1 MIAIKRLAGVMWVL
15 VVAAAI
21 LTVYL
26 INLRVA
32 TEQKRVN
39 DLQREIY
46 ATRMNIRYLEAEFGT
61 RASLVQLERWNAAD
75 LKLIVT
81 SKERFLSGEKDL
93 ASLEGIKPNGAPYVP
108 PPVMTAM
115 VETPADVPAAATRQ
129 AASPA
134 PSQLRADFSLIRS
147 AMAND
152 HVEAP
157 ARPRPA
163 DAKPA
168 AALAANAAE
177 APAARAPSPVAK
189 QAARMA
195 MLDEKLLADAT
206 LRRLGDGDAGAVSAR
221 EGQKAPR

>member
-1 MIAIKRLAGVMWVL
+1 MFWRRVVVIAIKRLAGVMWVL
-15 VVAAAI
+15 VIAAAI

-39 DLQREIY
+39 DLQGEIY
-46 ATRMNIRYLEAEFGT
+46 AARMNIRYLEAEFGT
-61 RASLVQLERWNAAD
+61 RASLIQLERWNAAD
-75 LKLIVT
+75 LKLAVT
-81 SKERFLSGEKDL
+81 SKDRFLSSEKAL
-93 ASLEGIKPNGAPYVP
+93 ANLEGIQPNGAPYVP

-147 AMAND
+147 AMAKES
-152 HVEAP
+152 VETA
-157 ARPRPA
+157 ARPRQA
-163 DAKPA
+163 DAKPE
-168 AALAANAAE
+168 L
-177 APAARAPSPVAK
+177 ARAEPASARTPSPVAR

-195 MLDEKLLADAT
+195 MLDEKLLADA
-206 LRRLGDGDAGAVSAR
+206 GADARAKSAR
-221 EGQKAPR
+221 EGQKAQR